1 MTMANVDVQ
10 RLARALGEFW
20 YDGGGPSTH
29 DELGYA
35 FEDASLD
42 RFDAELMRSY
52 EGSKRD
58 RVNRAVRLAAEHGRL
73 WPLVERLVSSLHDA
87 GMLDDEQSPDHQQR
101 ATRLRRSLGA
111 MGRGISGGGT
121 LTGSVSPAVAEEPA
135 TLLGIPVARD
145 HIERLR
151 DAVRREDVANMV
163 GISKE
168 LVESVVHIVLR
179 DREVEVDDDWDL
191 VKLAK
196 EAQKAL
202 LLHGSVQDVEDD
214 YIGQRVKRI
223 LSSLS
228 NIVSAV
234 IELRNEMGTGH
245 GRPEP
250 PSGIKTRHAK
260 MTAGAAI
267 VYSEMMLD
275 TLQDPDATWTST
287 ST

>member
-1 MTMANVDVQ
+1 MTDVDVQ

-35 FEDASLD
+35 FEDAGLD
-42 RFDAELMRSY
+42 RFDAELIHSY
-52 EGSKRD
+52 VGSKRD

-73 WPLVERLVSSLHDA
+73 WPLAERLVSSLHDA
-87 GMLDDEQSPDHQQR
+87 GMLDQEQFPGHQQR
-101 ATRLRRSLGA
+101 TARLRSALAG
-111 MGRGISGGGT
+111 MGRGISTDGK

-135 TLLGIPVARD
+135 TLLDVPVARD

-179 DREVEVDDDWDL
+179 ERAVEVDDDWDL
-191 VKLAK
+191 IKLAK

-202 LLHGSVQDVEDD
+202 LLHGSVQDIEDD

-223 LSSLS
+223 LGRLS
-228 NIVSAV
+228 NIVSAI
-234 IELRNEMGTGH
+234 IEMRNEMGTGH

-250 PSGIKTRHAK
+250 PTGIRTRHAK

-275 TLQDPDATWTST
+275 TLQDPDAPWTSA
-287 ST
+287 SA